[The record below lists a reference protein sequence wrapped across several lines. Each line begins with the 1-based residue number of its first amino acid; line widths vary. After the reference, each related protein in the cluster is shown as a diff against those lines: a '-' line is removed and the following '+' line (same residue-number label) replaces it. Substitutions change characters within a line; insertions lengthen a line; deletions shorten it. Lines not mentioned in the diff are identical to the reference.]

1 MNEQIIYLV
10 IGVVASFILALGSV
24 TFKLV
29 LQRMDKQESRAA
41 LDIAT
46 LRTEIATTKADANN
60 AVNNATVAGN
70 AAAAATAV
78 ALRESVASTALAAKE
93 NVASSASALRE
104 QVAST
109 ALASKEALS
118 AIANSLNDKIEAHD
132 RKIEKLEDR
141 SFDRKTVIEKDRDRD
156 RDRDG
161 DRDSK

>member
-1 MNEQIIYLV
+1 MDTASQLV
-10 IGVVASFILALGSV
+10 IAMLGISIAAILGIGGV
-24 TFKLV
+24 TFRLV
-29 LQRMDKQESRAA
+29 LQRMDKQELRAA

-46 LRTEIATTKADANN
+46 LRTEIATTKSDANN
-60 AVNNATVAGN
+60 AVNNATIAGN

-118 AIANSLNDKIEAHD
+118 AIANSLN
-132 RKIEKLEDR
+132 
-141 SFDRKTVIEKDRDRD
+141 
-156 RDRDG
+156 
-161 DRDSK
+161 